1 MNHESASY
9 KRYKEELSDK
19 TYVDY
24 VMADGECVKLFSVN
38 YLNTC
43 SYEKFVEDNRN
54 EIIKEIAD
62 MDSVVDVVKY
72 IEFMHAVSLIQSID
86 ANIEVKDLAIRH
98 LRISMKV
105 NTNVSKEDVDRV
117 ESLFIK
123 LGLLLNSEDIL
134 DYDSKVVPVCYSVR
148 YTTIKLL
155 TASMGKAGISNTISN
170 NTAYSENRNRI
181 MVDMV
186 KWFIDAGLK
195 VMQFYGSEYFSFK
208 GMLFTYV
215 FGESIDFKAVHKFID
230 SFYYMLNAPTKYVL
244 LLYNGVSQKD
254 TVYKDTTIAVR
265 NVTECMDK
273 FLLEGLSF
281 TKSFKSRIGN

>member
-105 NTNVSKEDVDRV
+105 NTNVSKGDIDRI
-117 ESLFIK
+117 ENLFIK

-134 DYDSKVVPVCYSVR
+134 DYDSKVVPICYSVR

-155 TASMGKAGISNTISN
+155 TASMSKAGISNTISN
-170 NTAYSENRNRI
+170 NIAYSENRNRI

>member
-72 IEFMHAVSLIQSID
+72 IEFMHAVSLILSID

-170 NTAYSENRNRI
+170 NIAYSENRNRI

>member
-86 ANIEVKDLAIRH
+86 ANIEIKDLAIRH

-105 NTNVSKEDVDRV
+105 NTNVSKR
-117 ESLFIK
+117 
-123 LGLLLNSEDIL
+123 G
-134 DYDSKVVPVCYSVR
+134 CR
-148 YTTIKLL
+148 
-155 TASMGKAGISNTISN
+155 
-170 NTAYSENRNRI
+170 
-181 MVDMV
+181 
-186 KWFIDAGLK
+186 
-195 VMQFYGSEYFSFK
+195 
-208 GMLFTYV
+208 
-215 FGESIDFKAVHKFID
+215 
-230 SFYYMLNAPTKYVL
+230 
-244 LLYNGVSQKD
+244 
-254 TVYKDTTIAVR
+254 
-265 NVTECMDK
+265 
-273 FLLEGLSF
+273 
-281 TKSFKSRIGN
+281 

>member
-9 KRYKEELSDK
+9 KRYREELSDK

-54 EIIKEIAD
+54 EITKEIAD

-105 NTNVSKEDVDRV
+105 NTNVSKEDTDRV

-123 LGLLLNSEDIL
+123 LGLLLKSEDIL

-155 TASMGKAGISNTISN
+155 TASMGKAGISNTISHII
-170 NTAYSENRNRI
+170 AYSENRNRV

>member
-72 IEFMHAVSLIQSID
+72 IEFMHAVTLIQSID
-86 ANIEVKDLAIRH
+86 VNIEVKDLAIRH

-105 NTNVSKEDVDRV
+105 NTNVSKEDVDRI

-170 NTAYSENRNRI
+170 NIAYSENRNRI

-215 FGESIDFKAVHKFID
+215 FGEFIDFKAVHKFID
-230 SFYYMLNAPTKYVL
+230 SFYYMLNVPTKYVL

>member
-9 KRYKEELSDK
+9 KRYREELSDK

-105 NTNVSKEDVDRV
+105 NTNVSKEDVYRV

-170 NTAYSENRNRI
+170 NIAYSENRNRI

-215 FGESIDFKAVHKFID
+215 FGESIDFEAVHKFID

-273 FLLEGLSF
+273 FLIKGLSF

>member
-9 KRYKEELSDK
+9 KRYREELSDK

-54 EIIKEIAD
+54 EIMKEIAD

-105 NTNVSKEDVDRV
+105 NTNVSKEDTDRV

-123 LGLLLNSEDIL
+123 LGLLLKSEDIL

-155 TASMGKAGISNTISN
+155 TASMGKAGISNTISHN
-170 NTAYSENRNRI
+170 IAYSENRNRV

-186 KWFIDAGLK
+186 KWFLDAGLK

-215 FGESIDFKAVHKFID
+215 FGESIDFKAVNKFID

-254 TVYKDTTIAVR
+254 TIYKDTTIAVR

>member
-1 MNHESASY
+1 M
-9 KRYKEELSDK
+9 
-19 TYVDY
+19 
-24 VMADGECVKLFSVN
+24 C
-38 YLNTC
+38 
-43 SYEKFVEDNRN
+43 
-54 EIIKEIAD
+54 
-62 MDSVVDVVKY
+62 
-72 IEFMHAVSLIQSID
+72 Q
-86 ANIEVKDLAIRH
+86 
-98 LRISMKV
+98 
-105 NTNVSKEDVDRV
+105 KEDVDRV
-117 ESLFIK
+117 EDLFIK

-134 DYDSKVVPVCYSVR
+134 DYDSKGVPVCYSVR

-170 NTAYSENRNRI
+170 NIAYSENRNRI

-215 FGESIDFKAVHKFID
+215 FSESIDFEAVHKFID